1 MNFSR
6 KMLLM
11 IILNV
16 AKNQVSLCMMYL
28 EDTLC
33 AFFCG
38 GGRRIDPPS
47 RFMVNFIIFSFFSV
61 AVRENSKCFSHTF

>member
-33 AFFCG
+33 VFFFVG
-38 GGRRIDPPS
+38 AGAELIPPVVLWLTLL
-47 RFMVNFIIFSFFSV
+47 FFHSFQ
-61 AVRENSKCFSHTF
+61 

>member
-33 AFFCG
+33 VFFVG
-38 GGRRIDPPS
+38 AGAELIPPVVLWLTLL
-47 RFMVNFIIFSFFSV
+47 FFHSF
-61 AVRENSKCFSHTF
+61 H